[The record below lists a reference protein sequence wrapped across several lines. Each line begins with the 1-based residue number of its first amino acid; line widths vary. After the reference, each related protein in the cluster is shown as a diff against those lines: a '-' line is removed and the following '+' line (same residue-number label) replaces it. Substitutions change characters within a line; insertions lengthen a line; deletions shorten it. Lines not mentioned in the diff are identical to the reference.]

1 MINDW
6 SGLHIL
12 VTRPGAAGDELCNSI
27 TARGGKAMH
36 FPVIAF
42 APPVDQAAFMHAIES
57 LGRQD
62 WVIFNSPQS
71 VRAAVP
77 AMRSV
82 WPNFPETVKLVA
94 VGAGT
99 AYALREAGY
108 LAALMPESDWSTE
121 GLLALPEFE
130 FVSDKNI
137 MVVRGAGGRE
147 LLDKVLRERGAD
159 VTTCIAYRRILP
171 VVNAAPCAQLVRE
184 HKLNLIVAGSFESVS
199 NLQLLLGKDITPQ
212 LVEIPLVVMS
222 ERIKKLAAESGF
234 QTIWVTQT
242 ASQQAVLDLISDKK
256 EVLCQI
262 HQKK

>member
-1 MINDW
+1 MAIDW
-6 SGLHIL
+6 SALHIL
-12 VTRPGAAGDELCNSI
+12 VTRPGPAGEELCASI

-42 APPVDQAAFMHAIES
+42 APPADQAGFMSAIES
-57 LGRQD
+57 LGQQD

-82 WPNFPETVKLVA
+82 WPNFPDTVKLAA

-99 AYALREAGY
+99 AYALRDAGY
-108 LAALMPESDWSTE
+108 VAALMPETDWSSE

-130 FVSDKNI
+130 LVRDKKI
-137 MVVRGAGGRE
+137 MIVRGAGGRE
-147 LLDKVLRERGAD
+147 LLDKVFKERGAD
-159 VTTCIAYRRILP
+159 VTTCIAYQRMLP
-171 VVNAAPCAQLVRE
+171 VVNAAPCAQMIRNHE
-184 HKLNLIVAGSFESVS
+184 LNLIVAGSYESVS
-199 NLQLLLGKDITPQ
+199 NLQLLLGKDISPQ
-212 LVEIPLVVMS
+212 LFQIPLLVMS

-242 ASQQAVLDLISDKK
+242 ASQQAVLDLISQKK

-262 HQKK
+262 NQKK